1 VSSSNGLSQ
10 KITNVIK
17 MDIPEY
23 NKRLGGVIKDLQ
35 TGAHG
40 QVMVEMALNAL
51 TLIKQRVQQKGVDSS
66 GSKYKPYSTKPML
79 TGRKNFVKTSA
90 FDELLSSRQKRKE
103 SQWRTVKGHH
113 LLLLPGGYK
122 QFRQIQDRQ
131 TNWVDFT
138 FTGGMWKD
146 INVISKTSDHQR
158 GLAII
163 GARNEKYKDVLSG
176 NTKRRGDILDLSHQ
190 EIEQLKTSYNLG
202 VLKIFRQ
209 NGL

>member
-1 VSSSNGLSQ
+1 MSSAFWLQQ

-17 MDIPEY
+17 MTFPEY
-23 NKRLGGVIKDLQ
+23 NKRLDGVIKDLQ

-40 QVMVEMALNAL
+40 AVMVDMALNAL
-51 TLIKQRVQQKGVDSS
+51 TLIKKRVQEKGVNAD
-66 GSKYKPYSTKPML
+66 GGKYKPYSTKPML
-79 TGRKNFVKTSA
+79 VGGKSFIQKSA
-90 FDELLSSRQKRKE
+90 ASALLGSKDKRKGLK
-103 SQWRTVKGHH
+103 WRTVNGHK
-113 LLLLPGGYK
+113 LAILDGGYK
-122 QFRQIQDRQ
+122 QFREMQGRQ
-131 TNWVDFT
+131 TSFVDFT
-138 FTGGMWKD
+138 FTGKMWKD
-146 INVISKTSDHQR
+146 INVISKPSDHQR

-190 EIEQLKTSYNLG
+190 EIEQLKESYNIG